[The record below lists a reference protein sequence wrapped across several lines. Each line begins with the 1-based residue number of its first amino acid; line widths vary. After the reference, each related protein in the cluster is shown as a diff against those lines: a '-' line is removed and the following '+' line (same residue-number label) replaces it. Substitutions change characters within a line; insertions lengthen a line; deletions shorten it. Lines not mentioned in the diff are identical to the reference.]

1 MEDISE
7 EILTLDALKA
17 TQRNNNPT
25 KIIKEIFFYFYFF
38 FKKTLITFSDKLNC
52 VDVKEVLKKDSRI
65 IKKNYRPVSIPL
77 NVCKIYERSLDQPI
91 EECFQALLFK
101 YQYGFRKGYSV
112 INVLLAT
119 IENDEGVA
127 FGALLINL
135 SLVFDCL
142 HQEL

>member
-1 MEDISE
+1 ME
-7 EILTLDALKA
+7 
-17 TQRNNNPT
+17 
-25 KIIKEIFFYFYFF
+25 
-38 FKKTLITFSDKLNC
+38 
-52 VDVKEVLKKDSRI
+52 EVLKKDSRI
-65 IKKNYRPVSIPL
+65 VKKNYRPVSIPL
-77 NVCKIYERSLDQPI
+77 NVCKIYERSLDQPK

-119 IENDEGVA
+119 IENDKVVA
-127 FGALLINL
+127 FGALLIDL